1 MENFDS
7 ILAGYVLFYR
17 VIRVLLFCVFCEFLV
32 VLMSHWY
39 FYQHF
44 FDLIMVCN
52 NCFPMLIGC
61 RWRFFRGCI
70 WWFICYHWGFC
81 ILTSLFI
88 FCWTIGHPFF
98 NVFEESMMVSLLFW
112 FSGGCDGHLL
122 LLSIQAFVFFG
133 FWISHWIL
141 NWAHLIICLL
151 VIGIR
156 VICLFMSVFVFC
168 QLFSL
173 NFYDVLNRLLIIS
186 VLYGDVWDENSFVS
200 K

>member
-1 MENFDS
+1 
-7 ILAGYVLFYR
+7 
-17 VIRVLLFCVFCEFLV
+17 
-32 VLMSHWY
+32 
-39 FYQHF
+39 
-44 FDLIMVCN
+44 MVCN

-88 FCWTIGHPFF
+88 FCWTTGHPFF

-122 LLSIQAFVFFG
+122 LLSIRGFVFFG

-141 NWAHLIICLL
+141 NWAYLIICLL

-156 VICLFMSVFVFC
+156 VICLFMLWGGMIKAYVCFGILSTIFVDFLWCFEQAVDHFC
-168 QLFSL
+168 TLWGCMGWAF
-173 NFYDVLNRLLIIS
+173 FCY
-186 VLYGDVWDENSFVS
+186 
-200 K
+200 